1 MRPTS
6 APVRPGLLG
15 RGLLIVHGPGD
26 PAGHP
31 GFDDWYTHEHLPE
44 RVATPGFR
52 RARRWV
58 APGPDPVSYLAVYE
72 TDDVAV
78 LRSPAYLAAL
88 DDPTPGTARWVPVM
102 SRMSRTVCDVVHTAA
117 RGEGGDLVLAEF
129 GPATQDPDPLRDKV
143 VGELATDLLHRSGTL
158 AVHVADV
165 DPAVTT
171 ARDAT
176 GTYRDVPTG
185 VGRRFLLVE
194 GAWPDPAS
202 ADAVRATVADGL
214 SAAGADI
221 GTVVVMR
228 LLARLTRDQVVP
240 TGAPQEDT

>member
-6 APVRPGLLG
+6 APLRPGLLG
-15 RGLLIVHGPGD
+15 RGLLVVHGPGD
-26 PAGHP
+26 PARDP
-31 GFDDWYTHEHLPE
+31 GFDAWYTHEHLPE

-58 APGPDPVSYLAVYE
+58 SSGNPPVYLAVYE
-72 TDDVAV
+72 TEDAAV

-102 SRMSRTVCDVVHTAA
+102 SRMSRTVCDVVHSVA

-129 GPATQDPDPLRDKV
+129 DADRDSMRDTV
-143 VGELATDLLHRSGTL
+143 IGTLAPGLLAASGTL
-158 AVHVADV
+158 AVPVAEV
-165 DPAVTT
+165 DLAPTT
-171 ARDAT
+171 ARDAA

-194 GAWPDPAS
+194 GAQPEQAA
-202 ADAVRATVADGL
+202 ADAARTAAVEGL
-214 SAAGADI
+214 IDAGADI
-221 GTVVVMR
+221 GTVVAMR
-228 LLARLTRDQVVP
+228 LLARITHDQVVP
-240 TGAPQEDT
+240 DA

>member
-1 MRPTS
+1 MRPTA

-15 RGLLIVHGPGD
+15 RGLLVVHGPGD
-26 PAGHP
+26 PDRDP

-58 APGPDPVSYLAVYE
+58 AAGEPPVYLAVYE
-72 TDDVAV
+72 TDDAAV

-102 SRMSRTVCDVVHTAA
+102 SRMSRTVCDVVHSVA

-129 GPATQDPDPLRDKV
+129 GGDASAAVAAAMASPL
-143 VGELATDLLHRSGTL
+143 LAASGTL
-158 AVHVADV
+158 AVHVAEV
-165 DPAVTT
+165 DLATTT

-185 VGRRFLLVE
+185 VGRCFLLVE
-194 GAWPDPAS
+194 GAWPDPA
-202 ADAVRATVADGL
+202 AAEAVRAAVVDELA
-214 SAAGADI
+214 AAGADV
-221 GTVVVMR
+221 GTAVVMR
-228 LLARLTRDQVVP
+228 LIARLTRDQVVP
-240 TGAPQEDT
+240 AEEDP